1 MVELAISMA
10 ERGLLPDSLIQAGM
24 RRFMAMLE
32 RQPSVSDADFVR
44 QMDMRAIAEHADTA
58 NAQHYELPPE
68 FFAAFLGPRRKYSCC
83 WYPTGEETLAQA
95 EELALTETAA
105 HAGLADGQRIL
116 ELGCGWGSLS
126 LWMAER
132 FPGARITAVSNSAPQ
147 RLYIEAQAKDRGLS
161 NLGIVTA
168 DMNTFM
174 PQGGFDR
181 IVSVEMFEHMAN
193 WRPLLERL
201 RASMTPDGRLF
212 LHIFTHR
219 DRPSYYAPDD
229 DNWMARHFF
238 TGGIMPSIGLPR
250 QFPELFAVEQE
261 WRWRGTHYQR
271 TALHWLKNYDTN
283 RAVILPILGQVYGV
297 KAPLWNQRW
306 RMFLLATAE
315 SFGYGE
321 GRVWTVSHY
330 RLAPTGGH

>member
-1 MVELAISMA
+1 MIDFAISLA
-10 ERGLLPDSLIQAGM
+10 ERGLLPDRLIRAGM
-24 RRFMAMLE
+24 RRFMDGIEKL
-32 RQPSVSDADFVR
+32 PPVSDAAFADR
-44 QMDMRAIAEHADTA
+44 MADRAIAEHTAAA

-83 WYPTGEETLAQA
+83 WYPTGNETLAQA
-95 EELALTETAA
+95 EDFALAETAS
-105 HAGLADGQRIL
+105 HAGLFDGQRIL

-132 FPGARITAVSNSAPQ
+132 FPHASITAVSNSVPQ
-147 RLYIEAQAKDRGLS
+147 RRYIQARAKARGLA
-161 NLGIVTA
+161 NLTVITA
-168 DMNTFM
+168 DMNVFV
-174 PQGGFDR
+174 PDGIFDR

-201 RASMTPDGRLF
+201 RANLAPQGRLF

-238 TGGIMPSIGLPR
+238 TGGIMPSAGLVR
-250 QFPELFAVEQE
+250 QFPDLFAVEQE
-261 WRWRGTHYQR
+261 WRWSGANYQR
-271 TALHWLKNYDTN
+271 TALQWLENYDAN
-283 RAVILPILGQVYGV
+283 RGAILPILGRVYG
-297 KAPLWNQRW
+297 AEAMLWNQRW

-315 SFGYGE
+315 SFGYAG
-321 GRVWTVSHY
+321 GRVWDVRHY
-330 RLAPTGGH
+330 RLAPVGGH